1 MGNSRKIMGNS
12 HKNDFP
18 ARNLRKF
25 WEKNGTCAGKSIG
38 NPRKSIGNLG
48 KFVGNPKSWDNH
60 GNNHR
65 TIEFFKDHFFG
76 KAFLS
81 WLYRWKRRV
90 EQTGEFV
97 VHHHLSGRAFTPS
110 KSYSFA
116 SRDPEMFCPELNLAM
131 FSFNGV
137 YYGKVLWENT
147 MYYHIMISNGV
158 FKVLQWEY

>member
-1 MGNSRKIMGNS
+1 MGNFWELLGNSRKIMGNS

-38 NPRKSIGNLG
+38 NPRKSKGNLG
-48 KFVGNPKSWDNH
+48 KFAGNPKSWDNH
-60 GNNHR
+60 G
-65 TIEFFKDHFFG
+65 TIMEQSNFLNSIFLAKHFCHGFTVG
-76 KAFLS
+76 KVGSNRPANL
-81 WLYRWKRRV
+81 
-90 EQTGEFV
+90 V

-131 FSFNGV
+131 SSFNGV
-137 YYGKVLWENT
+137 Y
-147 MYYHIMISNGV
+147 
-158 FKVLQWEY
+158 